1 MKRSEGETYKTDE
14 ISDLEEGI
22 SLHDPELEA
31 HKKKEYFMWECLYDV
46 TAMSPRCQL
55 NEPMS
60 LSDDEQKAAV
70 TESYTRLWV
79 IDYSNL
85 KMQ

>member
-31 HKKKEYFMWECLYDV
+31 HKKKEYFMWRQCHGRYIIRDV
-46 TAMSPRCQL
+46 RRIQ
-55 NEPMS
+55 NYYRDE
-60 LSDDEQKAAV
+60 EQKCTEAAV
-70 TESYTRLWV
+70 LVYES
-79 IDYSNL
+79 
-85 KMQ
+85 